1 MNKILKFKIVGMH
14 CQSCKTLIEEEVKSL
29 PGINKIEV
37 DYATGQANLEYDDE
51 KTSITEIFKTISN
64 LNYQPQTCE
73 IKPEKKKEKVKVQ
86 HNNRSSFLLGILI
99 PLAIGLLIGA
109 YFLFT
114 NFGGFEIL
122 AKLNEPNIGYGLIFI
137 IGLLAG
143 FHCIGMCGGLVIA
156 YSTSSIKSQPQEKK
170 LVTPHFQYNL
180 GRLISYTVM
189 GGVLGGIGKFFGINP
204 VFTGIVMLIAG
215 GLMVL
220 MGLSFVTKWQ
230 ILEKIKVKT
239 PNFIAKY
246 LFGQKH
252 SQKPKGPFIIGLL
265 NGFMPC
271 GPLQAMQ
278 LYALAAG
285 NFIKGGLSMAVYALG
300 TIPLMFGFGLFISKI
315 SSQFITKIVKVSGVL
330 VIILG
335 IIMFNRGLT
344 NLGSGFIAPSTGK
357 NSSTQIIY
365 GYQEVKMDLGAFGY
379 EPNVLYVKKGVPVRW
394 IINVKQMSGCT
405 SAIRLDEYEIYK
417 QLNYG
422 ENIIE
427 FTPDKLGEIKFSCG
441 MRMVWGKF
449 IVT

>member
-1 MNKILKFKIVGMH
+1 MNKILNFKISGMH
-14 CQSCKTLIEEEVKSL
+14 CQSCKTLVEEEVKSL

-37 DYATGQANLEYDDE
+37 DYASGLANLEYDDT
-51 KTSITEIFKTISN
+51 KISLAEIFKTISK
-64 LNYQPQTCE
+64 LNYQPQICE
-73 IKPEKKKEKVKVQ
+73 TKQANTNQQTKKP
-86 HNNRSSFLLGILI
+86 SSFLLGILI
-99 PLAIGLLIGA
+99 PLAIGLVIGA
-109 YFLFT
+109 FYLFT
-114 NFGGFEIL
+114 TFGGFQIL
-122 AKLNEPNIGYGLIFI
+122 AKLNEPNIGYGLIFM
-137 IGLLAG
+137 IGLLAS

-156 YSTSSIKSQPQEKK
+156 YSTSGLKSENQEKK

-180 GRLISYTVM
+180 GRLISYTVI

-204 VFTGIVMLIAG
+204 VFTGIVLLIAG
-215 GLMVL
+215 GLMIL

-230 ILEKIKVKT
+230 ILEKIKLRT

-252 SQKPKGPFIIGLL
+252 SQKPKGPFIIGLF

-278 LYALAAG
+278 LYALASG
-285 NFIKGGLSMAVYALG
+285 SFIKGGLSMAVYALG
-300 TIPLMFGFGLFISKI
+300 TIPLMFGFGIFVSKI
-315 SSQFITKIVKVSGVL
+315 SHQFIGKIIKVSGVL

-344 NLGSGFIAPSTGK
+344 NLGSGFTPATSSG
-357 NSSTQIIY
+357 NSSTQIVN
-365 GYQEVKMDLGAFGY
+365 GYQEVKMDLGTFGY

-405 SAIRLDEYEIYK
+405 SAIRLDDYNIYK

-427 FTPDKLGEIKFSCG
+427 FTPDKLGELKFSCG

-449 IVT
+449 LVQ

>member
-1 MNKILKFKIVGMH
+1 MNKKIKFKINGMH

-29 PGINKIEV
+29 AGINKIEV
-37 DYATGQANLEYDDE
+37 DYAKGSANLEYDDE
-51 KTSITEIFKTISN
+51 KISLPEIFKTITK
-64 LNYQPQTCE
+64 LNYLPQTCE
-73 IKPEKKKEKVKVQ
+73 VKNNNKKPMP
-86 HNNRSSFLLGILI
+86 SFLLGILI
-99 PLAIGLLIGA
+99 PLAIGLFIGV
-109 YFLFT
+109 YFLFN
-114 NFGGFEIL
+114 NFGGFQIL
-122 AKLNEPNIGYGLIFI
+122 AKLNETNIGYGLIFI

-143 FHCIGMCGGLVIA
+143 FHCLGMCGGLVIA
-156 YSTSSIKSQPQEKK
+156 YSTSNLKSQNQAKN
-170 LVTPHFQYNL
+170 LASPHLQYNT
-180 GRLISYTVM
+180 GRLISYTVI

-278 LYALAAG
+278 LYALASG
-285 NFIKGGLSMAVYALG
+285 SFIKGGLSMAVYALG
-300 TIPLMFGFGLFISKI
+300 TIPLMFGFGIFISKI
-315 SSQFITKIVKVSGVL
+315 SSQFITKIIKVSGVL

-344 NLGSGFIAPSTGK
+344 NLGAGFMPAST
-357 NSSTQIIY
+357 NSANNGTQIKN
-365 GYQEVKMDLGAFGY
+365 GVQEVKMDLSTFGY

-405 SAIRLDEYEIYK
+405 SAIRLDDYNIYR
-417 QLNYG
+417 QLSYG

-427 FTPDKLGEIKFSCG
+427 FTPDKLGETKFSCG

>member
-1 MNKILKFKIVGMH
+1 MNKTLNFKISGLY
-14 CQSCKTLIEEEVKSL
+14 CQSCKTLIEEEIKSL

-37 DYATGQANLEYDDE
+37 DYASGQAYLDYDED
-51 KTSITEIFKTISN
+51 KIAPGKIFKTIKK

-73 IKPEKKKEKVKVQ
+73 IPNNIKK
-86 HNNRSSFLLGILI
+86 SMPLFLLGILI
-99 PLAIGLLIGA
+99 PLIIGLFIGL
-109 YFLFT
+109 YFLFI
-114 NFGGFEIL
+114 NFNGFQIL

-156 YSTSSIKSQPQEKK
+156 YSTSSLKSSTQAKN
-170 LVTPHFQYNL
+170 LASPHLQYNF
-180 GRLISYTVM
+180 GRLISYTVI

-215 GLMVL
+215 CLMVL
-220 MGLSFVTKWQ
+220 MGLSFVTNWR

-252 SQKPKGPFIIGLL
+252 SQKSKGPFIIGLL

-278 LYALAAG
+278 LYALASG
-285 NFIKGGLSMAVYALG
+285 NFIKGSLSMAVFALG

-344 NLGSGFIAPSTGK
+344 NLGAGFIPASS
-357 NSSTQIIY
+357 NSGDNGTQIIN
-365 GYQEVKMDLGAFGY
+365 GYQEVKMDLGNFGY

-394 IINVKQMSGCT
+394 VINVKQMSGCT
-405 SAIRLDEYEIYK
+405 SAIRLDDYGIYK
-417 QLNYG
+417 QLSYG

-427 FTPDKLGEIKFSCG
+427 FTPNKLGETKFSCG

-449 IVT
+449 VVNDK